1 MREMAE
7 EREQLRHTLQQCE
20 AREEAIKVFSA
31 KLQAVKNGLKDKMDT
46 MMVQE
51 RARALV
57 WYRST
62 AIYHSSFVRQQSV
75 SCHAL

>member
-57 WYRST
+57 CST